1 MRPQLHKLPLSP
13 DSSFIYINWE
23 CNFFDK
29 AWHFHKEYELVLI
42 DKTKGTRFV
51 GDKVSFIKDSDLML
65 IGPNIP
71 HLYRNTEEYYQH
83 KGMIARSSFIHF
95 TDDFAGDAFFDLP
108 EMKQVRRLLD
118 KSALGL
124 EINGKSN
131 SYVKA
136 RLREMNTESPA
147 RRLLKLLDILVFLST
162 SKDLEPVLS
171 SAFTASNSKDTDK
184 IDTVFQFILK
194 NYKNEIYIEEIA
206 EKLNMSIASFSRYF
220 KHHTR
225 KTFSNYVTEIR
236 ISHAC
241 RLLMENKYSISEI
254 CYQSGFENLSNFY
267 RHFKKHTGLIPK
279 EYRGRFLSGAPS
291 GQASSGLSYLT
302 QADHV

>member
-23 CNFFDK
+23 CNYFDK

-42 DKTKGTRFV
+42 DKTEGTRFI
-51 GDKVSFIKDSDLML
+51 GDKVSFIKESDLML

-71 HLYRNTEEYYQH
+71 HLYRNTEEYYQN
-83 KGMIARSSFIHF
+83 KNLVARSSFIHF
-95 TDDFAGDAFFDLP
+95 TDDFPGNSFFDLP
-108 EMKQVRRLLD
+108 EMKGVRRLLD
-118 KSALGL
+118 RSALGL
-124 EINGKSN
+124 EITGKSN
-131 SYVKA
+131 AYVKGK
-136 RLREMNTESPA
+136 LKEMESAPPA
-147 RRLLKLLDILVFLST
+147 NRLLKLLEILVFLSG
-162 SKDLEPVLS
+162 SKDVEPILS
-171 SAFTASNSKDTDK
+171 RVFTASNTNDTDK

-225 KTFSNYVTEIR
+225 KTFYNYVTEIR

-241 RLLMENKYSISEI
+241 RLLMEGNYSISEI

-279 EYRGRFLSGAPS
+279 EYKCRFLSGS
-291 GQASSGLSYLT
+291 Q
-302 QADHV
+302 V